1 MTEYVTLTAPLYDR
15 RDPNRP
21 PVFIAAAGRSISR
34 EVADRF
40 GGEYVTT
47 KKVAPSQNKKR
58 MPAQTKKA

>member
-21 PVFIAAAGRSISR
+21 PVFIAASGQSIDR

-40 GGEYVTT
+40 GGDYVTT

-58 MPAQTKKA
+58 TPAQTKKA